1 MSEESISYG
10 EDKENLL
17 YISKKINV
25 DDFGLGE
32 EGPFRESIT
41 AAESELTIK
50 PVGSEVKLLEE
61 IRGLPRT
68 FSDPQVAKRYKP
80 FVNF

>member
-25 DDFGLGE
+25 DDYGLGE
-32 EGPFRESIT
+32 EGPFRESMT
-41 AAESELTIK
+41 EECEMTMK
-50 PVGSEVKLLEE
+50 PIGSEVKLLEE

-68 FSDPQVAKRYKP
+68 FSDPQVARRYKP
-80 FVNF
+80 FVNY